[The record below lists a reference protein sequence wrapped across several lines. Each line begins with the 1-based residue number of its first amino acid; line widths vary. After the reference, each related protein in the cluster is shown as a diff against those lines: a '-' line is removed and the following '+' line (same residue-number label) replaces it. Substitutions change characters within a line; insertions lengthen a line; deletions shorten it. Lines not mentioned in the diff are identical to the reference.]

1 LHQELGIR
9 GQKTLQKLKK
19 TLSADRVFVA
29 DSQRPHSTLLF
40 SAQLSSLRFFRRKGA
55 GMDDFLA
62 RREPEILEPES
73 EFGRL
78 GLVRT
83 YGPGAELLQQGTP
96 TDDVYLIRE
105 GVVKLVWA
113 DSKGRQTIV
122 GLRFTG
128 SFLGTSAVITS
139 DVCPTG
145 VVTVTRC
152 VTERVS
158 AGRFLDRLHEDPELA
173 WKVHQLHSR
182 ELYEQLNW
190 LGELACCP
198 ARSRV
203 ANLLRRL
210 AVSSE
215 PNGGFNDARVHLP
228 LKRKEI
234 AELIA
239 ITPEHLSRL
248 LHEFSKEGYIDIRD
262 GWIVVPDPEALATI

>member
-1 LHQELGIR
+1 MNG
-9 GQKTLQKLKK
+9 
-19 TLSADRVFVA
+19 
-29 DSQRPHSTLLF
+29 F
-40 SAQLSSLRFFRRKGA
+40 SAK
-55 GMDDFLA
+55 
-62 RREPEILEPES
+62 REPEILEPES
-73 EFGRL
+73 EFGKL
-78 GLVRT
+78 GVVRT
-83 YGPGAELLQQGTP
+83 SGPGTELLRQGTP
-96 TDDVYLIRE
+96 ADDVYLIHE

-122 GLRFTG
+122 GLRFCR
-128 SFLGTSAVITS
+128 SFLGTSAVIAS
-139 DVCPTG
+139 DVCPTD

-152 VTERVS
+152 VIERVP
-158 AGRFLDRLHEDPELA
+158 ADKFLDRLHEDSELS
-173 WKVHQLHSR
+173 WKIQQIHSR

-190 LGELACCP
+190 LGELACSP

-215 PNGGFNDARVHLP
+215 PNGLNEARVHLP

-248 LHEFSKEGYIDIRD
+248 LHEFSKEGYIDFRD
-262 GWIVVPDPEALATI
+262 GWIVVPDPQALATL

>member
-1 LHQELGIR
+1 
-9 GQKTLQKLKK
+9 
-19 TLSADRVFVA
+19 
-29 DSQRPHSTLLF
+29 
-40 SAQLSSLRFFRRKGA
+40 
-55 GMDDFLA
+55 MDEFLA
-62 RREPEILEPES
+62 KREPEILEPES
-73 EFGRL
+73 ESGKL
-78 GLVRT
+78 GVVRT
-83 YGPGAELLQQGTP
+83 FGPGAELLQQGAP
-96 TDDVYLIRE
+96 ADDAYLIHE

-122 GLRFTG
+122 GLRFSG

-145 VVTVTRC
+145 VITVTRC
-152 VTERVS
+152 VIERVS
-158 AGRFLDRLHEDPELA
+158 AHRFLDRLHEDPELA
-173 WKVHQLHSR
+173 WKVHQIHSR

-215 PNGGFNDARVHLP
+215 PNGLNNRVHLP
-228 LKRKEI
+228 LKRKEL
-234 AELIA
+234 AEMIA

-248 LHEFSKEGYIDIRD
+248 LHEFSKEGFIDFRD
-262 GWIVVPDPEALATI
+262 GWIVVADPQALATI